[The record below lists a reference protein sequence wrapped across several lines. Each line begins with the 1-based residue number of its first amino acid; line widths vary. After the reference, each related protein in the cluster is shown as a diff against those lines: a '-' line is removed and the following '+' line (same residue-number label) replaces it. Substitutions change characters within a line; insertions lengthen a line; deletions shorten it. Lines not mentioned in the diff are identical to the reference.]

1 MGRTAGSDSVSTF
14 VCTIFEHDSILMVGH
29 TGAVTK
35 AHSTS
40 STTELGAQADGM
52 QLGCTARRVS
62 FRILLERAAAESLCA
77 AEGLRART
85 HSGYKA
91 IG

>member
-1 MGRTAGSDSVSTF
+1 
-14 VCTIFEHDSILMVGH
+14 MVGH

-35 AHSTS
+35 AHSTG

-52 QLGCTARRVS
+52 QPGCTARRVS

-91 IG
+91 LVVGGHSVLGGSFSRSGFCGLPL